1 MVTLTRSAA
10 PLPIDEDKNKQ
21 VKRKHRLFPNRCR
34 VDRIAKSV
42 PCLST
47 PRSLLAF
54 RSPRRPVVVVVVTSR
69 GGSRERKLPAW
80 DPGHSVCAARAYR
93 SRASRRLR
101 CRRRRRRRNAHF
113 YKVRSLGNSVEE
125 ERPRA
130 GRHSAGGLLP
140 RVCPLAGTR
149 RVYPF
154 FYSELRGARACA
166 RSSRVLVNKWGVLF
180 GNEKPPLGES
190 EFWF

>member
-1 MVTLTRSAA
+1 MSRRSYREECAVSLDPSITVGLSVTTA
-10 PLPIDEDKNKQ
+10 
-21 VKRKHRLFPNRCR
+21 
-34 VDRIAKSV
+34 
-42 PCLST
+42 T
-47 PRSLLAF
+47 G
-54 RSPRRPVVVVVVTSR
+54 RRRRRHKP